1 MPRAII
7 KGAVGSLYGRLLRGE
22 AVVALFGR
30 LVSDGDINRPT

>member
-7 KGAVGSLYGRLLRGE
+7 KGDVGSLYGRLLRGG

-30 LVSDGDINRPT
+30 LVGDGDIDRPP